1 MPATTFIGHFLG
13 PDTHTNRPA
22 ASGLPNGTLYV
33 CTTHQKI
40 ERIISGAWA
49 DYATLGVPAA
59 GTGIVATD
67 PIFDAKGDLIAAT
80 AADTAAR
87 LPVGADGQVL
97 TADAAQAAGVKW
109 ATAGGGGALA
119 LLSTTTLASP
129 GTFDITGISG
139 AYNDLLLVLIAR
151 GADVSFSDSA
161 RLTVNGATTN
171 YYMQKMQAVGT
182 AVTALESIGTGRF
195 SMPRIPATNSPAGW
209 FASHLWTFPG
219 YASTVWVKNVLV
231 EESAGIN
238 TTTGAIYNSRYS
250 GVWASTA
257 AINRVTISGDTTA
270 NLATGSQLRIYGRL

>member
-13 PDTHTNRPA
+13 PDTHTNRPSVA
-22 ASGLPNGTLYV
+22 GLPNGTQYV

-40 ERIISGAWA
+40 ERVISGAWA

-59 GTGIVATD
+59 GTGLVATD

-139 AYNDLLLVLIAR
+139 AYNDLLL
-151 GADVSFSDSA
+151 
-161 RLTVNGATTN
+161 
-171 YYMQKMQAVGT
+171 
-182 AVTALESIGTGRF
+182 
-195 SMPRIPATNSPAGW
+195 
-209 FASHLWTFPG
+209 
-219 YASTVWVKNVLV
+219 
-231 EESAGIN
+231 
-238 TTTGAIYNSRYS
+238 
-250 GVWASTA
+250 
-257 AINRVTISGDTTA
+257 
-270 NLATGSQLRIYGRL
+270 